1 MIITRIEDVGQYAKL
16 VPGLNEAVEAALKLW
31 PGVAAGKFDIS
42 AKHRLADYVS
52 DAELEAY
59 FFFQQGV
66 TRSIEISGNKAEHC
80 DDAEGLYQF
89 EVHRKY
95 VDVQI
100 LINGAEDIVWAPIES
115 LTVSQ
120 PYQAEA
126 DVEFLRGD
134 GTIIKIKPGT
144 CYILL
149 PDDGHLACGHV
160 SMPTEYSKLIIK
172 LPIHA
177 E

>member
-1 MIITRIEDVGQYAKL
+1 MIISRIEDVGQYAKI
-16 VPGLNEAVEAALKLW
+16 VPVLNEAVEAALKLW
-31 PGVAAGKFDIS
+31 PDIDVGKLDIS
-42 AKHRLADYVS
+42 AKYKLVDYIS
-52 DAELEAY
+52 DADLEAY
-59 FFFQQGV
+59 FFFQKGV
-66 TRSIEISGNKAEHC
+66 TRSIMGSIAKAKC
-80 DDAEGLYQF
+80 DDDAEGLYQF
-89 EVHRKY
+89 EAHRKY

-100 LINGAEDIVWAPIES
+100 LIDGAEDIVWAPIKS

-126 DVEFLRGD
+126 DIEFLRGD

-160 SMPTEYSKLIIK
+160 SIPTEYSKLIIK
-172 LPIHA
+172 MPLDA
-177 E
+177 K

>member
-1 MIITRIEDVGQYAKL
+1 MIISRIEDVGQYAKL
-16 VPGLNEAVEAALKLW
+16 VPGLNEAVDAALKLW
-31 PGVAAGKFDIS
+31 PDIAAGKLDIS
-42 AKHRLADYVS
+42 AKYRLIDYVS
-52 DAELEAY
+52 NAELEAY
-59 FFFQQGV
+59 FFFQKGV
-66 TRSIEISGNKAEHC
+66 TRSIEVSGNTTEHC

-100 LINGAEDIVWAPIES
+100 LIEGAEDMVWAPIDS

-126 DVEFLRGD
+126 DIEFLRGD
-134 GTIIKIKPGT
+134 GTIIEIKPNN